1 MLRRVLV
8 GISVLLL
15 LAGLAL
21 LLTAGALGGLAPAG
35 LGGLLLLALAIE
47 RHRYM
52 RVDDTVPGPDW
63 QPTGERFRDPG
74 GDAEVAMYFQPA
86 TGKRRYVRWH
96 R

>member
-21 LLTAGALGGLAPAG
+21 LLIAGAPGGLAPAG

-47 RHRYM
+47 RHGYKQIENSP
-52 RVDDTVPGPDW
+52 PGPDW

-74 GDAEVAMYFQPA
+74 GETEVVVYFQPA